1 MMMLGVLILVSI
13 AIVLSRTK
21 MVKTKSTMGFIFS
34 TVLIMSILLGG
45 CSSTTESSSSSEGTK
60 NEQST
65 SSDQNQESKAQEP
78 IKNNK
83 EEKTPATTSPS
94 STETRD
100 GTLEVHFV
108 DVGQG
113 AAQVII
119 TPNKKV
125 MVIDGGNN
133 DDEDLMVT
141 YLSQLGI
148 KNVDILIG
156 THPDADHIGGID
168 AIIDSFT
175 IGKVYMPRIQSSTQT
190 FESVLQSIQNK
201 GLKISTAKAGM
212 NLDLDSAVQA
222 KMIAPIDHSTETN
235 EMSAVVRLS
244 YGEQSFLFTGDAG
257 IESEQKIIA
266 SGETVK
272 STVLLVGHHGSKYST
287 GESFVQEVQPTY
299 GVIQVGKNNYGHPE
313 DEILSRLASHHVNIY
328 RTDTDGT
335 IVFKTDGTTMKVNK
349 NAWKYTGTT
358 QSKGNTTTEVPKNN
372 TNVTT
377 PITATASID
386 QPNPGQNAS
395 VTVSVRVVD
404 TNGKPVSNANVNLK
418 LHYKSTETEYS
429 GITNE
434 NGIAMIQFRTG
445 RAAKGYTVNG
455 DITVSANGQTTSAST
470 AFTPQ

>member
-1 MMMLGVLILVSI
+1 
-13 AIVLSRTK
+13 
-21 MVKTKSTMGFIFS
+21 
-34 TVLIMSILLGG
+34 
-45 CSSTTESSSSSEGTK
+45 
-60 NEQST
+60 
-65 SSDQNQESKAQEP
+65 
-78 IKNNK
+78 
-83 EEKTPATTSPS
+83 
-94 STETRD
+94 
-100 GTLEVHFV
+100 
-108 DVGQG
+108 
-113 AAQVII
+113 
-119 TPNKKV
+119 

-299 GVIQVGKNNYGHPE
+299 GVIQVGNNNYGHPE